1 MTMPDESISA
11 SDVFGA
17 IPRPFLKLID
27 VLTDGWKLMRSRDD
41 IRQAVSEAVDALDVA
56 AHSAEVAA
64 RDFAQ
69 ATAKL
74 RAAKDLIVTATD

>member
-1 MTMPDESISA
+1 MPDAPISA
-11 SDVFGA
+11 GDVFGA
-17 IPRPFLKLID
+17 IPRPFLKFID

-41 IRQAVSEAVDALDVA
+41 IRQAVSGAIDALDVA

-64 RDFAQ
+64 RDFAR
-69 ATAKL
+69 ATEKL